1 MWSSVKTRSQKVSSM
16 LKIPSKA
23 QLPLRLFAIV
33 MSAGFFAYLIWRAGP
48 NKLWKSLSELGWG
61 IILVLALAGVS
72 HLARTWG
79 WRLTLGDDQHKIS
92 FPRMVGLRLGAEAAG
107 QLGILGQTLGD
118 SVRVSRMSAE
128 IPVASGLASVT
139 LDRGL
144 YVVTGIVTT
153 IAGILAA
160 LPLVGL
166 SYALRL
172 YASLFALTLVA
183 FLMLTL
189 FAVRKRWPVLSWSAR
204 IIGRVPSFRNWMEN
218 RYLLVQSVENALFD
232 FHHKTPGAFWA
243 SFSLNMA
250 SHCLSVSEVCL
261 ILWLMGVKMGFFSA
275 LVIEALTKLVNVLGN
290 FNPGN
295 IGTYEGGTMLIGKM
309 FGLSG
314 ATGLALGL
322 SRRLRSFFWAAVG
335 AICFVL
341 LTRSRKQRKSKT
353 LGSTAATVATSA
365 RAQANSSSNR
375 SPENEIVFAIF
386 LADGEARGSQFS
398 PSLSRVG
405 TLPILLRTILAAQ
418 KAGSTRIMV
427 VADPITKRKVRRGL
441 FFTGRLPESVE
452 WIEAAAGISLSQ
464 RLLLTANKAPSE
476 WLVLVDG
483 DTTYHP
489 SLLRRAA
496 ESCNERTALAL
507 TSGDGFAGI
516 CALPVEVLHD
526 FAERCPVQ
534 PGTLKELHASVIE
547 MYSVVSIPVP
557 EEQWQRVNTPEDCQA
572 AEQKLDRWLVKPTDG
587 IYARLNRRISIPISR
602 QLIKFPITPN
612 MVSIF
617 TLGVGIA
624 SAGFFAYGGYWGT
637 LLGAF
642 LCLFASILDGSDGE
656 VARLKLQESDFGCW
670 LETMCDYAFYLF
682 LLVGMTIGQWRNSGT
697 RTYLVY
703 GALLL
708 FGALA
713 SFLALGWERRRLASG
728 RPEQLLK
735 IWQTH
740 AESRP
745 SNPLLYFG
753 RRLEFIVR
761 RCFFPYALLVF
772 ALFNLMNVAFVLS
785 VIGANLVWPIAL
797 YSSHA
802 FAKPRSQFVENRAPS
817 SPNAQPSR
825 EYAAG
830 LL

>member
-1 MWSSVKTRSQKVSSM
+1 M

-23 QLPLRLFAIV
+23 QLPLRLFAIA
-33 MSAGFFAYLIWRAGP
+33 MSAGFFVYLIWRAGP
-48 NKLWKSLSELGWG
+48 NKLWKSLIELGWG
-61 IILVLALAGVS
+61 IILVIALAGVS
-72 HLARTWG
+72 HVARTWG

-92 FPRMVGLRLGAEAAG
+92 FSRMVGLRLGAEAAG
-107 QLGILGQTLGD
+107 QLGILGQTFGD
-118 SVRVSRMSAE
+118 SVRISRMSAE
-128 IPVASGLASVT
+128 IPIATGLASVT

-144 YVVTGIVTT
+144 YVVTATVTT

-160 LPLVGL
+160 LPLVSL
-166 SYALRL
+166 SHALRM
-172 YASLFALTLVA
+172 YASLFAFGLVA

-189 FAVRKRWPVLSWSAR
+189 LAVRKRWPLLSEGSR
-204 IIGRVPSFRNWMEN
+204 IIARVPSFKNWMGN

-232 FHHKTPGAFWA
+232 FHHKTPRAFWG
-243 SFSLNMA
+243 SFSLNLA
-250 SHCLSVSEVCL
+250 SQCLAVSEVCL
-261 ILWLMGVKMGFFSA
+261 VLWLMGVKMGFFSA
-275 LVIEALTKLVNVLGN
+275 LIIEALTKLVNVLGN

-341 LTRSRKQRKSKT
+341 LMRSRKHRGSKI
-353 LGSTAATVATSA
+353 LGSTTATSSG
-365 RAQANSSSNR
+365 AQANSSSSR
-375 SPENEIVFAIF
+375 SPENEIVFVIF
-386 LADGEARGSQFS
+386 LAEGEARGGKFS
-398 PSLSRVG
+398 PSLSQVG

-418 KAGSTRIMV
+418 KAGATHIMV
-427 VADPITKRKVRRGL
+427 VADPITKREVQRAL
-441 FFTGRLPESVE
+441 FSTGRLPGSVE
-452 WIEAAAGISLSQ
+452 WIEEAAGISLSQ
-464 RLLLTANKAPSE
+464 RLLLIANKAPSQR
-476 WLVLVDG
+476 LVLIDG
-483 DTTYHP
+483 NRTYHP
-489 SLLRRAA
+489 SLVKKAA
-496 ESCNERTALAL
+496 ECNDGSTALAL
-507 TSGDGFAGI
+507 TSGDELAGI
-516 CALPVEVLHD
+516 IALPIEMFRD

-534 PGTLKELHASVIE
+534 AETLEELHTSLPEMHSVT
-547 MYSVVSIPVP
+547 SLAVP
-557 EEQWQRVNTPEDCQA
+557 EEQWQRVNTPEDRLS
-572 AEQKLDRWLVKPTDG
+572 AERKLDRWLVKPTDG

-617 TLGVGIA
+617 TLGVGVA
-624 SAGFFAYGGYWGT
+624 SAAFFAYGGYWST

-642 LCLFASILDGSDGE
+642 LCLCASILDGSDGE

-670 LETMCDYAFYLF
+670 LETICDYAFYLF
-682 LLVGMTIGQWRNSGT
+682 LLVGMTIGQWRSSGT
-697 RTYLVY
+697 STYLVY
-703 GALLL
+703 GGLLL

-745 SNPLLYFG
+745 SNPFLYFG

-772 ALFNLMNVAFVLS
+772 ALFNLMSVAFVLS

-797 YSSHA
+797 YSSRA
-802 FAKPRSQFVENRAPS
+802 FARPRSQDVENRAV
-817 SPNAQPSR
+817 SR

>member
-1 MWSSVKTRSQKVSSM
+1 M
-16 LKIPSKA
+16 
-23 QLPLRLFAIV
+23 
-33 MSAGFFAYLIWRAGP
+33 
-48 NKLWKSLSELGWG
+48 
-61 IILVLALAGVS
+61 
-72 HLARTWG
+72 
-79 WRLTLGDDQHKIS
+79 
-92 FPRMVGLRLGAEAAG
+92 
-107 QLGILGQTLGD
+107 
-118 SVRVSRMSAE
+118 
-128 IPVASGLASVT
+128 
-139 LDRGL
+139 
-144 YVVTGIVTT
+144 
-153 IAGILAA
+153 
-160 LPLVGL
+160 
-166 SYALRL
+166 
-172 YASLFALTLVA
+172 YASLFAFGLVA

-189 FAVRKRWPVLSWSAR
+189 LAVRKRWPLLSRGSR
-204 IIGRVPSFRNWMEN
+204 IIALVPSFKNWMEN

-232 FHHKTPGAFWA
+232 FHHKTPRAFWG
-243 SFSLNMA
+243 SFSLNLA
-250 SHCLSVSEVCL
+250 SQCLAVSEVCL
-261 ILWLMGVKMGFFSA
+261 VLWLMGVKMGFFSA
-275 LVIEALTKLVNVLGN
+275 LIIEALTKLVNVLGN

-341 LTRSRKQRKSKT
+341 LTRSRKHRGSKI
-353 LGSTAATVATSA
+353 LGSTTATTATSSG
-365 RAQANSSSNR
+365 AQANSSSNR
-375 SPENEIVFAIF
+375 SPKNEIVFAIF
-386 LADGEARGSQFS
+386 LADGEARGGKFS

-418 KAGSTRIMV
+418 KAGATRIMV
-427 VADPITKRKVRRGL
+427 VADPITKRKVQRAL
-441 FFTGRLPESVE
+441 FFTGRLPGSVE
-452 WIEAAAGISLSQ
+452 WIEAAAGTSLSR
-464 RLLLTANKAPSE
+464 RLLLIANKAPSQR
-476 WLVLVDG
+476 LVLIDG
-483 DTTYHP
+483 NRTYHP
-489 SLLRRAA
+489 SLVKKAA
-496 ESCNERTALAL
+496 EWNDGSTTLAL
-507 TSGDGFAGI
+507 TSGDELAGI
-516 CALPVEVLHD
+516 IALPVEMFRD
-526 FAERCPVQ
+526 FGERCPMQ
-534 PGTLKELHASVIE
+534 AETLEELHTSLPEMHSVT
-547 MYSVVSIPVP
+547 SLAVP
-557 EEQWQRVNTPEDCQA
+557 EEQWQRVNTPEDRLS
-572 AEQKLDRWLVKPTDG
+572 AERKLDRWLVKPTDG

-617 TLGVGIA
+617 TLGVGVA
-624 SAGFFAYGGYWGT
+624 SAAFFAYGGYWST

-642 LCLFASILDGSDGE
+642 LCLCASILDGSDGE

-670 LETMCDYAFYLF
+670 LETICDYAFYLF
-682 LLVGMTIGQWRNSGT
+682 LLVGMTIGQWRTSGT
-697 RTYLVY
+697 STYLVY
-703 GALLL
+703 GGLLL

-745 SNPLLYFG
+745 SNPFLYFG

-785 VIGANLVWPIAL
+785 VVGANLVWPIAL
-797 YSSHA
+797 YSSRA
-802 FAKPRSQFVENRAPS
+802 FARPKSQDVENRA
-817 SPNAQPSR
+817 ALR

>member
-1 MWSSVKTRSQKVSSM
+1 M
-16 LKIPSKA
+16 LRIPSKA
-23 QLPLRLFAIV
+23 QLLLRLIAIA
-33 MSAGFFAYLIWRAGP
+33 MSAGFFFYLIWRTGP
-48 NKLWKSLSELGWG
+48 SKLWKSLSELSWG

-92 FPRMVGLRLGAEAAG
+92 FSRLVGLRLGAEAAG

-118 SVRVSRMSAE
+118 SVRVSQMSAE
-128 IPVASGLASVT
+128 IPVATGLASVT

-144 YVVTGIVTT
+144 YVVTGILTT

-160 LPLVGL
+160 LPLVAL
-166 SYALRL
+166 SHALRL
-172 YASLFALTLVA
+172 YASLFAFTLIA
-183 FLMLTL
+183 FLMVTL

-204 IIGRVPSFRNWMEN
+204 IISRVPFLKNWMEK
-218 RYLLVQSVENALFD
+218 RYLLVQSVESALFD

-243 SFSLNMA
+243 SFSLNLA
-250 SHCLSVSEVCL
+250 AQSLAVSEVCL
-261 ILWLMGVKMGFFSA
+261 ILWLMGVKMGFFGA

-295 IGTYEGGTMLIGKM
+295 IGTYEGGTMLIGKL
-309 FGLSG
+309 FGLSS

-335 AICFVL
+335 VICFAL
-341 LTRSRKQRKSKT
+341 LTRSRKHYGSKI
-353 LGSTAATVATSA
+353 LASTTATVATFPGA
-365 RAQANSSSNR
+365 RANSSSNC

-386 LADGEARGSQFS
+386 LAEGEATGSQFS
-398 PSLSRVG
+398 ASLSRVG
-405 TLPILLRTILAAQ
+405 TLPILLRTIFAAQ
-418 KAGSTRIMV
+418 KAGATRIMV
-427 VADPITKRKVRRGL
+427 VADPTTRRKVKRAL

-452 WIEAAAGISLSQ
+452 WIEAAAGASRSQ
-464 RLLLTANKAPSE
+464 RLLLIVNKAPSE
-476 WLVLVDG
+476 RLVLIEG
-483 DTTYHP
+483 NRTYHP
-489 SLLRRAA
+489 SLLRKAA
-496 ESCNERTALAL
+496 EWNNERSALAL
-507 TSGDGFAGI
+507 ALASEDEFAGI
-516 CALPVEVLHD
+516 VALPVEMIRD
-526 FAERCPVQ
+526 FAERCPTQ
-534 PGTLKELHASVIE
+534 AGTLKELQASLTE
-547 MYSVVSIPVP
+547 MHSVVFTPVA
-557 EEQWQRVNTPEDCQA
+557 EDQWQRVNTPEDREV
-572 AEQKLDRWLVKPTDG
+572 AERKLDRWLVKPTDG
-587 IYARLNRRISIPISR
+587 FYARLNRRISIPISR
-602 QLIKFPITPN
+602 QLIKLPISAN

-624 SAGFFAYGGYWGT
+624 SAAFFAYGGYWST

-642 LCLFASILDGSDGE
+642 LCLFASIMDGCDGE
-656 VARLKLQESDFGCW
+656 VARLKLLESDFGCW
-670 LETMCDYAFYLF
+670 LETICDYAFYLF
-682 LLVGMTIGQWRNSGT
+682 LLVGMTIGQWRSSGT

-703 GALLL
+703 GSLLL

-713 SFLALGWERRRLASG
+713 SFLATGWERRRLAAG

-735 IWQTH
+735 IWQGH

-745 SNPLLYFG
+745 SNPFLYFG
-753 RRLEFIVR
+753 RHTEFIVR

-772 ALFNLMNVAFVLS
+772 ALSNLMSVAFVLS

-797 YSSHA
+797 YSSLA
-802 FAKPRSQFVENRAPS
+802 FARPKRQVVNNRADFS
-817 SPNAQPSR
+817 QNAEASR

>member
-1 MWSSVKTRSQKVSSM
+1 M
-16 LKIPSKA
+16 LKTSSKA
-23 QLPLRLFAIV
+23 QLPLRLIATV
-33 MSAGFFAYLIWRAGP
+33 MSAGFFAFLIYRAGP
-48 NKLWKSLSELGWG
+48 SKLWKSLSELGWG

-92 FPRMVGLRLGAEAAG
+92 FFRMVGLRLGAEAAG

-172 YASLFALTLVA
+172 YASLFALTLIA

-189 FAVRKRWPVLSWSAR
+189 FALRKRLPVLSWSAR
-204 IIGRVPSFRNWMEN
+204 IIGRVPSFKNWMEN

-250 SHCLSVSEVCL
+250 SQCLAVSEVCL

-322 SRRLRSFFWAAVG
+322 SRRLRSLFWAAVG

-341 LTRSRKQRKSKT
+341 LTRSRKQRKSRN
-353 LGSTAATVATSA
+353 LGNTTATVATSA
-365 RAQANSSSNR
+365 RPQADSSSNR
-375 SPENEIVFAIF
+375 SPENEMVFAIF

-418 KAGSTRIMV
+418 KAGSTRILV
-427 VADPITKRKVRRGL
+427 VADPITKRKVRRAL

-452 WIEAAAGISLSQ
+452 WIEAAAVISLSQ
-464 RLLLTANKAPSE
+464 RLLLIANETPSE

-483 DTTYHP
+483 NTTYHP
-489 SLLRRAA
+489 SLLRKAA
-496 ESCNERTALAL
+496 ASGNERAPLAL
-507 TSGDGFAGI
+507 TSDQEPAGI
-516 CALPVEVLHD
+516 FALPVEVLRD

-534 PGTLKELHASVIE
+534 PGTLKELHASLIE

-557 EEQWQRVNTPEDCQA
+557 EEQWQRVNTPEDCEA
-572 AEQKLDRWLVKPTDG
+572 AERKLDRWLVKPTDG

-624 SAGFFAYGGYWGT
+624 SAGFFAYGGYWST

-697 RTYLVY
+697 RTSLVY

-713 SFLALGWERRRLASG
+713 SFLALGWERRRLAG
-728 RPEQLLK
+728 ERPEQLLK
-735 IWQTH
+735 IWQGH

-745 SNPLLYFG
+745 SNPFLYFG

-797 YSSHA
+797 YSSLT
-802 FAKPRSQFVENRAPS
+802 FARPRRQVVENRADFS
-817 SPNAQPSR
+817 QNAQPSR

>member
-1 MWSSVKTRSQKVSSM
+1 M
-16 LKIPSKA
+16 LNIPSKV
-23 QLPLRLFAIV
+23 QLPLRLFAIA
-33 MSAGFFAYLIWRAGP
+33 MSASFFAYLIWRSGP
-48 NKLWKSLSELGWG
+48 RNLWKSLSELGLG
-61 IILVLALAGVS
+61 IILVIALAGVS

-92 FPRMVGLRLGAEAAG
+92 FLRLAGLRLGAEAAG

-118 SVRVSRMSAE
+118 SIRVSRMSAE

-144 YVVTGIVTT
+144 YVVTATVTT

-160 LPLVGL
+160 LPIMGL
-166 SYALRL
+166 SHALRL
-172 YASLFALTLVA
+172 YASLFAFALIA

-189 FAVRKRWPVLSWSAR
+189 FAVRKRWPVLTWSAR
-204 IIGRVPSFRNWMEN
+204 SIARIRSLKSWIEK
-218 RYLLVQSVENALFD
+218 RYLMVQSVENALFD

-243 SFSLNMA
+243 SFSLNLAAQCMA
-250 SHCLSVSEVCL
+250 VSEVCL
-261 ILWLMGVKMGFFSA
+261 ILWLMGAKTGFFSA

-309 FGLSG
+309 FGLSN
-314 ATGLALGL
+314 ATGLALGV

-335 AICFVL
+335 AICFIL
-341 LTRSRKQRKSKT
+341 LTRSRKHRGSNIF
-353 LGSTAATVATSA
+353 GSTPATAPASPMPKV
-365 RAQANSSSNR
+365 NSSSNPT
-375 SPENEIVFAIF
+375 PENQIVFVIF
-386 LADGEARGSQFS
+386 LAEEEVRGSQFS
-398 PSLSRVG
+398 APLSRVG

-418 KAGSTRIMV
+418 KTGATRIMV
-427 VADPITKRKVRRGL
+427 LADPATKRKVQRAL

-452 WIEAAAGISLSQ
+452 WIEAAAGASLSQ
-464 RLLLTANKAPSE
+464 RLLLIVNQARSE
-476 WLVLVDG
+476 RWVLVEG
-483 DTTYHP
+483 NATYHP
-489 SLLRRAA
+489 SLLRKAS
-496 ESCNERTALAL
+496 ESGNERTAWAL
-507 TSGDGFAGI
+507 TSGDKLAGI
-516 CALPVEVLHD
+516 FALPVEMIRD
-526 FAERCPVQ
+526 FAQRCPIQ
-534 PGTLKELHASVIE
+534 AGTLEELHASFTE
-547 MYSVVSIPVP
+547 MHSVVSVPVT
-557 EEQWQRVNTPEDCQA
+557 EEQWQRVNTPEDRQV
-572 AEQKLDRWLVKPTDG
+572 AERKLDRWLVKPTDG
-587 IYARLNRRISIPISR
+587 IYARLNRRISVPISR

-624 SAGFFAYGGYWGT
+624 SAGFFAYGGYWST
-637 LLGAF
+637 LLGAV

-670 LETMCDYAFYLF
+670 LETICDYAFYLF
-682 LLVGMTIGQWRNSGT
+682 LLVGMTIGRWRSSGT
-697 RTYLVY
+697 RAYLVY
-703 GALLL
+703 GSLLL

-713 SFLALGWERRRLASG
+713 SFLALGWARRRLAFG

-735 IWQTH
+735 IWQGH

-745 SNPLLYFG
+745 SNPFLYFG

-772 ALFNLMNVAFVLS
+772 ALFNLMNVAFVLG

-797 YSSHA
+797 YSSRA
-802 FAKPRSQFVENRAPS
+802 FARPRSQVVENRAAS
-817 SPNAQPSR
+817 SQNAQPSR

>member
-1 MWSSVKTRSQKVSSM
+1 M

-23 QLPLRLFAIV
+23 QLPLRLFAIA
-33 MSAGFFAYLIWRAGP
+33 MSASFFVYLIWRAGP
-48 NKLWKSLSELGWG
+48 SKLWKSLCELGLG
-61 IILVLALAGVS
+61 IILVIALAGVS

-92 FPRMVGLRLGAEAAG
+92 FSRMVGLRLGAEAAG

-118 SVRVSRMSAE
+118 SVRVSRISAE
-128 IPVASGLASVT
+128 IPVATGLASVT
-139 LDRGL
+139 LDRGF
-144 YVVTGIVTT
+144 YIVTATVTT

-160 LPLVGL
+160 LPVVGL
-166 SYALRL
+166 SRALRL
-172 YASLFALTLVA
+172 YASLFAFALFA

-189 FAVRKRWPVLSWSAR
+189 LAVRKRWPVLSWSAR
-204 IIGRVPSFRNWMEN
+204 SIARIRSLKNWVEK
-218 RYLLVQSVENALFD
+218 RYLMLESVENALFD
-232 FHHKTPGAFWA
+232 FHHKTPRAFWG
-243 SFSLNMA
+243 SFSLNLAAQCMA
-250 SHCLSVSEVCL
+250 VSEVCL
-261 ILWLMGVKMGFFSA
+261 ILWLMGVKMGFLSA

-309 FGLSG
+309 FGLSS
-314 ATGLALGL
+314 ATGLALGV

-335 AICFVL
+335 AICFIL
-341 LTRSRKQRKSKT
+341 LTRSRKLR
-353 LGSTAATVATSA
+353 GSRIYGGTIATVAASP
-365 RAQANSSSNR
+365 RAQTNSLSNR
-375 SPENEIVFAIF
+375 SPEKEIVFAIF
-386 LADGEARGSQFS
+386 LSEGETTGDQFS
-398 PSLSRVG
+398 APLSRVG

-418 KAGSTRIMV
+418 KAGATRIMV
-427 VADPITKRKVRRGL
+427 LADPATKRKVQRAL

-452 WIEAAAGISLSQ
+452 WIEASVGASLSQ
-464 RLLLTANKAPSE
+464 RLLLLAAKAPSK

-483 DTTYHP
+483 NTTYQP
-489 SLLRRAA
+489 SLLRKAS
-496 ESCNERTALAL
+496 ESGNQRTASAL
-507 TSGDGFAGI
+507 TCGDKLAGI
-516 CALPVEVLHD
+516 FALPVQMIRD
-526 FAERCPVQ
+526 FAERCPTQ
-534 PGTLKELHASVIE
+534 AGTLEELYASLTE
-547 MYSVVSIPVP
+547 MHSVVSVPVA

-572 AEQKLDRWLVKPTDG
+572 AERKLDRWLVKPTDG
-587 IYARLNRRISIPISR
+587 FYARLNRRISIPISR
-602 QLIKFPITPN
+602 QIIKFPITPN

-624 SAGFFAYGGYWGT
+624 SAGFFAYGGYWST
-637 LLGAF
+637 LLGAL

-670 LETMCDYAFYLF
+670 LETICDYAFYVF
-682 LLVGMTIGQWRNSGT
+682 LLVGMTIGQWRTSGS
-697 RTYLVY
+697 RTYQVY
-703 GALLL
+703 GGLLL

-735 IWQTH
+735 IWQSH

-745 SNPLLYFG
+745 SNPFLYFG

-785 VIGANLVWPIAL
+785 IIGANLVWPIAL
-797 YSSHA
+797 YSSLA
-802 FAKPRSQFVENRAPS
+802 FARPMRQVVENLAPS
-817 SPNAQPSR
+817 PQSAHPSR
-825 EYAAG
+825 EYAAS
-830 LL
+830 LP

>member
-1 MWSSVKTRSQKVSSM
+1 MHKTP
-16 LKIPSKA
+16 LKA

-33 MSAGFFAYLIWRAGP
+33 MSAGFFAYLIYRTGAG
-48 NKLWKSLSELGWG
+48 NLWKSLSELGWG
-61 IILVLALAGVS
+61 IVLVLALAGVS
-72 HLARTWG
+72 HLVRTWG

-92 FPRMVGLRLGAEAAG
+92 FSRMVGLRLGAEAAG
-107 QLGILGQTLGD
+107 QLGILGQTVGD

-128 IPVASGLASVT
+128 IPIATSLASVT

-144 YVVTGIVTT
+144 YIVTATVTT

-166 SYALRL
+166 SHALRL
-172 YASLFALTLVA
+172 YASLFALAMIA

-189 FAVRKRWPVLSWSAR
+189 LAVRKRWPVLSWSAR
-204 IIGRVPSFRNWMEN
+204 SIARIPSLRNWIDK
-218 RYLLVQSVENALFD
+218 RYLTVQSVENALFD
-232 FHHKTPGAFWA
+232 FHHKTPGAFWG
-243 SFSLNMA
+243 SFSLNLA
-250 SHCLSVSEVCL
+250 AQCLAVSEVCL

-309 FGLSG
+309 FGLSN

-335 AICFVL
+335 AICFIL
-341 LTRSRKQRKSKT
+341 LTRSRKHRESKILAST
-353 LGSTAATVATSA
+353 TAAVATSP
-365 RAQANSSSNR
+365 RAPANSSSNR
-375 SPENEIVFAIF
+375 SSENEIVFAIF

-398 PSLSRVG
+398 ASLSRVG
-405 TLPILLRTILAAQ
+405 TLPILLRTIFAAQ
-418 KAGSTRIMV
+418 KAGATRIMV
-427 VADPITKRKVRRGL
+427 VADPNIRRKAQRAL

-452 WIEAAAGISLSQ
+452 WIEAVAGPSHFQ
-464 RLLLTANKAPSE
+464 RLLLTINKASNE
-476 WLVLVDG
+476 RLVLIDG
-483 DTTYHP
+483 NRTYHP
-489 SLLRRAA
+489 SLLRKAA
-496 ESCNERTALAL
+496 EWNNERSALAL
-507 TSGDGFAGI
+507 ASGDELAGI
-516 CALPVEVLHD
+516 FALPVEMIRD
-526 FAERCPVQ
+526 FAERCPSQ
-534 PGTLKELHASVIE
+534 AGTLKELHASLTE
-547 MYSVVSIPVP
+547 MHSVVSVPVA
-557 EEQWQRVNTPEDCQA
+557 EDQWQRVNTPEDCEV
-572 AEQKLDRWLVKPTDG
+572 AERKLDRWLVKPTDG
-587 IYARLNRRISIPISR
+587 FYARLNRRISIPISR
-602 QLIKFPITPN
+602 QLVKFPITPN

-656 VARLKLQESDFGCW
+656 VARLRLQESDFGCW

-682 LLVGMTIGQWRNSGT
+682 LLVGMAIGQWRSSGT

-703 GALLL
+703 GGLLL

-745 SNPLLYFG
+745 SNPFLYFG

-772 ALFNLMNVAFVLS
+772 ALFNLMNVAFALS

-797 YSSHA
+797 YSSLA
-802 FAKPRSQFVENRAPS
+802 FARPKRQMVENRPDFS
-817 SPNAQPSR
+817 QNAEPSR

>member
-1 MWSSVKTRSQKVSSM
+1 M
-16 LKIPSKA
+16 LKIPSRA
-23 QLPLRLFAIV
+23 QLPLRFFAIV
-33 MSAGFFAYLIWRAGP
+33 MSSGFFAYLIWRAGP
-48 NKLWKSLSELGWG
+48 SKLLKSLSELGWG
-61 IILVLALAGVS
+61 IALVLALAGVS

-92 FPRMVGLRLGAEAAG
+92 FSRLVGLRLGAEAAG

-128 IPVASGLASVT
+128 IPVASGFASVT
-139 LDRGL
+139 LDRGF

-160 LPLVGL
+160 LPLVAL
-166 SYALRL
+166 SNALRL
-172 YASLFALTLVA
+172 YASLFAFTLIG

-189 FAVRKRWPVLSWSAR
+189 LAVRKRWPVLSWSAR
-204 IIGRVPSFRNWMEN
+204 TIGRVPSFKKWIEN
-218 RYLLVQSVENALFD
+218 RYPLVQSVENALFD
-232 FHHKTPGAFWA
+232 FHHKTPRAFWK
-243 SFSLNMA
+243 SFSLNLAAQCMA
-250 SHCLSVSEVCL
+250 VSEVCL
-261 ILWLMGVKMGFFSA
+261 ILWLMGIKMGFFSA

-335 AICFVL
+335 AICFAL
-341 LTRSRKQRKSKT
+341 LTRSRKHSRSKII
-353 LGSTAATVATSA
+353 GSATATVAASPK
-365 RAQANSSSNR
+365 AQANSSSNR
-375 SPENEIVFAIF
+375 SPENEIVFVIF
-386 LADGEARGSQFS
+386 LAEREATGSQFS
-398 PSLSRVG
+398 ASLSRVG

-427 VADPITKRKVRRGL
+427 VADPTIRRKVQRAL

-452 WIEAAAGISLSQ
+452 WMEAAAGTSLSQ
-464 RLLLTANKAPSE
+464 RLLLIANKAPSE
-476 WLVLVDG
+476 RFVLIDG
-483 DTTYHP
+483 NRTYHP
-489 SLLRRAA
+489 SLLRKAG
-496 ESCNERTALAL
+496 EWKDGTTALAL
-507 TSGDGFAGI
+507 ASGEELAGI
-516 CALPVEVLHD
+516 YALPVEMLRD
-526 FAERCPVQ
+526 FAERCPAQ
-534 PGTLKELHASVIE
+534 AETLEELHASLTE
-547 MYSVVSIPVP
+547 MHAVNSTPVAGD
-557 EEQWQRVNTPEDCQA
+557 QWQRVNTPEGCRA
-572 AEQKLDRWLVKPTDG
+572 AERKLDRWLVKPTDG

-624 SAGFFAYGGYWGT
+624 SAGFFAYGGYWST

-642 LCLFASILDGSDGE
+642 LCLWASILDGSDGE

-670 LETMCDYAFYLF
+670 LETICDYAFYLF
-682 LLVGMTIGQWRNSGT
+682 LLVGMTIGQWRSSGT

-703 GALLL
+703 GGLLF

-735 IWQTH
+735 IWQGH
-740 AESRP
+740 AESRS
-745 SNPLLYFG
+745 SNPFLYFG

-761 RCFFPYALLVF
+761 RCFFPYALLAF
-772 ALFNLMNVAFVLS
+772 ALLNLMNVAFVLS
-785 VIGANLVWPIAL
+785 VVGANLVWPIAL
-797 YSSHA
+797 YSSFA
-802 FAKPRSQFVENRAPS
+802 FARPRGQAVVNRAAS
-817 SPNAQPSR
+817 QNAQPSR

>member
-1 MWSSVKTRSQKVSSM
+1 M
-16 LKIPSKA
+16 LRVPSKA
-23 QLPLRLFAIV
+23 KLPLRLIAIA
-33 MSAGFFAYLIWRAGP
+33 MSAGFFFYLIWRTGP
-48 NKLWKSLSELGWG
+48 GKLSKSLTELGWG
-61 IILVLALAGVS
+61 IILVIALAGVS

-92 FPRMVGLRLGAEAAG
+92 FSRLVGLRLGAEAAG

-118 SVRVSRMSAE
+118 SVRVSRISAE

-160 LPLVGL
+160 LPLVPL
-166 SYALRL
+166 PHALRL
-172 YASLFALTLVA
+172 YASLFAFTLTA
-183 FLMLTL
+183 FLMVTL

-204 IIGRVPSFRNWMEN
+204 IISRVPSLKNWMEK
-218 RYLLVQSVENALFD
+218 RYLLVQSVESALFD

-243 SFSLNMA
+243 SFSLNLA
-250 SHCLSVSEVCL
+250 AQCLAVSEVCL

-309 FGLSG
+309 FGLSS

-322 SRRLRSFFWAAVG
+322 SRRLRSLFWAAVG

-341 LTRSRKQRKSKT
+341 LTRSRKQRESRIH
-353 LGSTAATVATSA
+353 GSTTSTVAASP
-365 RAQANSSSNR
+365 RAQANSAHNR
-375 SPENEIVFAIF
+375 STKDEIVFAIF
-386 LADGEARGSQFS
+386 LADGEARGGQFS
-398 PSLSRVG
+398 APLSRVG

-418 KAGSTRIMV
+418 KAGATRIMV
-427 VADPITKRKVRRGL
+427 VAAPITKRKARRAL

-464 RLLLTANKAPSE
+464 RLLLIANKAPSE
-476 WLVLVDG
+476 RLVLIDG
-483 DTTYHP
+483 NRTYHP
-489 SLLRRAA
+489 SLLRKAA
-496 ESCNERTALAL
+496 EWNNERSALAL
-507 TSGDGFAGI
+507 ASDGELAGI
-516 CALPVEVLHD
+516 FALTVEIIRD
-526 FAERCPVQ
+526 FAERCPTQ
-534 PGTLKELHASVIE
+534 AGTIEELHAPLTE
-547 MYSVVSIPVP
+547 MHSVVSMPVA
-557 EEQWQRVNTPEDCQA
+557 EDQWQRINTPEDCKA

-624 SAGFFAYGGYWGT
+624 SAGFFAYGGYWST

-642 LCLFASILDGSDGE
+642 LCLWASILDGSDGE

-670 LETMCDYAFYLF
+670 LETICDYAFYLF
-682 LLVGMTIGQWRNSGT
+682 LLVGLTSGQWRSSGS
-697 RTYLVY
+697 RAYLIC
-703 GALLL
+703 GGLLL
-708 FGALA
+708 FGALV

-745 SNPLLYFG
+745 SNPFLYFG
-753 RRLEFIVR
+753 RRLEFVVR

-772 ALFNLMNVAFVLS
+772 ALFNLMSVAFFLS

-797 YSSHA
+797 YSSLV
-802 FAKPRSQFVENRAPS
+802 FARPKRQVVNNRADFS
-817 SPNAQPSR
+817 QNAKPSR

>member
-1 MWSSVKTRSQKVSSM
+1 M

-23 QLPLRLFAIV
+23 HLPVRLIAIA
-33 MSAGFFAYLIWRAGP
+33 MSAGFFFYLIWRTGP
-48 NKLWKSLSELGWG
+48 SKLSKSLSELGWG
-61 IILVLALAGVS
+61 IILVIALAGVS

-92 FPRMVGLRLGAEAAG
+92 FSRLVGLRLGAEAAG

-144 YVVTGIVTT
+144 YVATGIVTT

-160 LPLVGL
+160 LPLVAL
-166 SYALRL
+166 SHALRL
-172 YASLFALTLVA
+172 YASLFALTLIA
-183 FLMLTL
+183 SLMVTL

-204 IIGRVPSFRNWMEN
+204 IISRVPSLKNWMEK
-218 RYLLVQSVENALFD
+218 RYLLVQSVECALFD
-232 FHHKTPGAFWA
+232 FHHKTPGAFCA
-243 SFSLNMA
+243 SVFLNLA
-250 SHCLSVSEVCL
+250 AQCLAVSEVCL
-261 ILWLMGVKMGFFSA
+261 ILWLMGVKMGFLSA

-314 ATGLALGL
+314 PTALALGL

-335 AICFVL
+335 LVCFVL
-341 LTRSRKQRKSKT
+341 LTRSRKDRGSQIVASKT
-353 LGSTAATVATSA
+353 AAVATSPRA
-365 RAQANSSSNR
+365 RANSSSNR

-386 LADGEARGSQFS
+386 LPEGSQFS
-398 PSLSRVG
+398 ASLSPVG
-405 TLPILLRTILAAQ
+405 TLPILLRTIFAAQ
-418 KAGSTRIMV
+418 KAGATRIMV
-427 VADPITKRKVRRGL
+427 VADPTLRRQAQRAL

-452 WIEAAAGISLSQ
+452 WIEAAAGASHSQ
-464 RLLLTANKAPSE
+464 RLLLIVNKAPSE
-476 WLVLVDG
+476 RLVLIDG
-483 DTTYHP
+483 NRTYHP
-489 SLLRRAA
+489 SLLRKAG
-496 ESCNERTALAL
+496 EWNNERSALAL
-507 TSGDGFAGI
+507 ASDDELAGI
-516 CALPVEVLHD
+516 LVLPVDMIRD
-526 FAERCPVQ
+526 FAELCPTQ
-534 PGTLKELHASVIE
+534 AGTFKELHASLTE
-547 MYSVVSIPVP
+547 MHSIVSMPVAGD
-557 EEQWQRVNTPEDCQA
+557 QWQSVNTPKECEA
-572 AEQKLDRWLVKPTDG
+572 AERKLDRWLVKPTDG
-587 IYARLNRRISIPISR
+587 FYARLNRRISIPISR
-602 QLIKFPITPN
+602 QLIKLPITAN

-624 SAGFFAYGGYWGT
+624 SAAFFAYGGYWST

-642 LCLFASILDGSDGE
+642 LCLFASIMDGCDGE
-656 VARLKLQESDFGCW
+656 VARLKLLESDFGCW
-670 LETMCDYAFYLF
+670 LETICDYAFYLF
-682 LLVGMTIGQWRNSGT
+682 LLVGMTIGRWRSSGT
-697 RTYLVY
+697 RMYLVY
-703 GALLL
+703 GGLLL

-713 SFLALGWERRRLASG
+713 SFLATGWERRRLAAG
-728 RPEQLLK
+728 HPEQLLK
-735 IWQTH
+735 IWQGH

-745 SNPLLYFG
+745 SNPFLYFG
-753 RRLEFIVR
+753 RHTEFIVR

-772 ALFNLMNVAFVLS
+772 ALFNLMSVAFVLS

-797 YSSHA
+797 YSSLA
-802 FAKPRSQFVENRAPS
+802 FARPKRQVVNNRADFS
-817 SPNAQPSR
+817 QNTEPSR